1 MCLTTAIKANY
12 SQAQNNSTRNNYDD
26 DDDNNNN
33 NKKKKKK
40 KKKKNVNREMRSDA
54 VNWIEISQDRTQQC
68 TFVLAMCAVLSV
80 LRYKVLIEV
89 PAFVFLFM

>member
-12 SQAQNNSTRNNYDD
+12 SQAQNNSTRNDGD

-33 NKKKKKK
+33 
-40 KKKKNVNREMRSDA
+40 KKKNVNREMRSDA

-68 TFVLAMCAVLSV
+68 TFVLAVCAVLSV